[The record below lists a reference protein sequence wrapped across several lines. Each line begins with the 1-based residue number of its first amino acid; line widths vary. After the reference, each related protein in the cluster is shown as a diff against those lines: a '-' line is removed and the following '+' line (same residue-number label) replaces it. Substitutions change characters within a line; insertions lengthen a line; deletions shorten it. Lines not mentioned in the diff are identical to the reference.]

1 MSCFGRQR
9 VVSVESVIIMVRERR
24 ASGMSRAG
32 VEALGLLRC
41 DVRELR
47 HIGICGA
54 VVLCGRGVSGWLVA
68 AHYLPALDR
77 LRGCP
82 EGSCWIAPVLRRRP
96 VELSRCLTRRRA
108 RRWRVAQPSFCT
120 LRTQPVKRASG
131 FRARRTRVRP
141 DTDLSTARP
150 GPVGAPVLPPSVRV
164 GQIGCFAI
172 WAFSSP
178 QGAAAGA
185 QPRRRNLS
193 RPQLPPCEVSCRAAA
208 RKALLGSLP
217 P

>member
-1 MSCFGRQR
+1 MARLRRQR
-9 VVSVESVIIMVRERR
+9 VVSIESIVVVVRERR
-24 ASGMSRAG
+24 ASGMPRAG
-32 VEALGLLRC
+32 VEALGLLRR

-47 HIGICGA
+47 HIGIWGA
-54 VVLCGRGVSGWLVA
+54 VVSCAVVCEGWFVA

-82 EGSCWIAPVLRRRP
+82 EGSCWIALALRRRP

-141 DTDLSTARP
+141 DTGLSTARR
-150 GPVGAPVLPPSVRV
+150 GPVGAPVYHTSVRAW
-164 GQIGCFAI
+164 QIGCFAI
-172 WAFSSP
+172 WAFGSP

-185 QPRRRNLS
+185 QPGRRDLS
-193 RPQLPPCEVSCRAAA
+193 RAQLPPCQV
-208 RKALLGSLP
+208 L
-217 P
+217 